1 MPDPSAAPVRG
12 PESATLITA
21 QRVVTD
27 PERAP
32 LEHGGVLIRERVI
45 AAVGPAHEL
54 ERTAGPVDHLE
65 FPRGTVIPGLINAHV
80 HLAFDVM
87 TDPRSAIEAGDLAA
101 VRATVAANARAAL
114 DGGVTTVRDL
124 GDPAGLVKVFGER
137 AAAGHAAGPRVLS
150 AMAPLTLPGGH
161 CWFLGGEIDTGDG
174 RPESILRAAVAER
187 ADAGADVVKVMAGG
201 GMLTPT
207 GAPLWE
213 SQFGERDLAIL
224 VAAAH
229 ERGLPVA
236 AHAHGTETMGRCA
249 RAGVDTIEHGG
260 WRAPPGPDGE
270 VRLDLSGEVADLIA
284 ASGTVVVP
292 TRARGWRTWPPD
304 AELEQLLEKLAF
316 DAERGIPLIAGN
328 DAGVGQGFFDDLVDT
343 LTLYEAAGWSRPQAL
358 ALATTRSA
366 AALGR
371 ADDLGRLEPGYG
383 ADLVVLDADPLA
395 DLDALRRIRLV
406 VVGGQQHVPS

>member
-1 MPDPSAAPVRG
+1 MPDA
-12 PESATLITA
+12 ESTRRTDPATLIAA
-21 QRVVTD
+21 QRVITD

-32 LEHGGVLIRERVI
+32 LERGGVLIRDGVI

-54 ERTAGPVDHLE
+54 ERTSGPVDLLE

-80 HLAFDVM
+80 HLAFDVA
-87 TDPRSAIEAGDLAA
+87 TDPRSAIEAGDLTA
-101 VRATVAANARAAL
+101 VRATIAANARAAL

-124 GDPAGLVKVFGER
+124 GDPAGTVKAFGDQV
-137 AAAGHAAGPRVLS
+137 AAGLAVGPRVLT
-150 AMAPLTLPGGH
+150 AMAPLTSPGGH
-161 CWFLGGEIDTGDG
+161 CWFLGGEIDTDG
-174 RPESILRAAVAER
+174 GAERVLRAAVDER

-213 SQFGERDLAIL
+213 SQFGERDLTVL

-236 AHAHGTETMGRCA
+236 AHAHGTATMARCA

-270 VRLDLSGEVADLIA
+270 VRHDLSAKVADLIA
-284 ASGTVVVP
+284 ASGAVMVP
-292 TRARGWRTWPPD
+292 TRARGWRHWPPGT
-304 AELEQLLEKLAF
+304 ELEPLLEKLAW
-316 DAERGIPLIAGN
+316 DAERGIPVIAGN
-328 DAGVGQGFFDDLVDT
+328 DAGVGQGYFDDLIDT
-343 LTLYEAAGWSRPQAL
+343 LTLYEAAGWSRPRAL

-366 AALGR
+366 AALGQSH
-371 ADDLGRLEPGYG
+371 LGRLEPGYG

-395 DLDALRRIRLV
+395 DLDALRSVRLV
-406 VVGGQQHVPS
+406 VVRGRRHVPS